1 MIKINLRWL
10 VQAAALVLGIL
21 AFTRAFDLSKSL
33 FVASDYRTWL
43 PMLGWLLM
51 LGLSLFL
58 LMFTSYLKQRANDTL
73 RNPINM
79 FECLV
84 VRLGLGNYRER
95 GKDSVA

>member
-10 VQAAALVLGIL
+10 IQAAALALGIL
-21 AFTRAFDLSKSL
+21 ALTRAFDLSKSL
-33 FVASDYRTWL
+33 FFASDHRAWL

-51 LGLSLFL
+51 LGLSFFL

-73 RNPINM
+73 RNPIAM
-79 FECLV
+79 FERLV
-84 VRLGLGNYRER
+84 VSLGLGSYRER